1 MTLRVRSQ
9 IAWFLTASIIF
20 LGTVGVSAQESLTA
34 ARDLYAAAAYEEA
47 LDVLNR
53 LRARDRSQNDNRTIE
68 QYRAFCLLALGRSD
82 EAERAIEAVVAA
94 EPLYAPSTSEVSPR
108 VRAAFTDVRRRM
120 LPMIVQQKYTQAK
133 AAFDRKEFGTA
144 ATEFKQVL
152 DVFADPD
159 LGAAGTRPP
168 LADLRTLSMGF
179 HELSVTAS
187 APPPPALPP
196 PAPTPQ
202 PTVVVPPP
210 APVTGQIYGATD
222 GTVVP
227 PIAIRQTLPSHTRP
241 RTVTARGLLEIVID
255 ERGLVESAIMRLP
268 VDPLYDKT
276 AVSAAKSW
284 RYTPA
289 TLSGV
294 PVKFRKVIQISLE
307 PQR

>member
-1 MTLRVRSQ
+1 MTLRARPQ
-9 IAWFLTASIIF
+9 IAWFLTGCIVF
-20 LGTVGVSAQESLTA
+20 LGTVRVSAQETLTA

-53 LRARDRSQNDNRTIE
+53 LRARDRSETDNRSIE
-68 QYRAFCLLALGRSD
+68 QYRAFCLLALGRAD

-94 EPLYAPSTSEVSPR
+94 EPSYSPSTSEVSPR

-120 LPMIVQQKYTQAK
+120 LPTIVQQKYAKAK

-144 ATEFKQVL
+144 ATEFKHLL

-159 LGAAGTRPP
+159 LGAAANRPP
-168 LADLRTLSMGF
+168 LADLRTLSVGF

-187 APPPPALPP
+187 APPPPAPAQPL
-196 PAPTPQ
+196 PAPQTI
-202 PTVVVPPP
+202 VVPPP
-210 APVTGQIYGATD
+210 APVNGQIYGATD

-227 PIAIRQTLPSHTRP
+227 PIAIRQTLPAHTRP
-241 RTVTARGLLEIVID
+241 RAVTARGLLEVVID
-255 ERGLVESAIMRLP
+255 ERGMVESAIMRLP

-276 AVSAAKSW
+276 AVSATKSW

-307 PQR
+307 PTQR